1 MSVIHEGALSM
12 MNWSNLLK
20 CCRLGCPD
28 DEKEHHPDRNE
39 FQRDFDRVIFSAAF
53 RRLHGKTQVFPF
65 PKSDSIHTRLT
76 HSLEASCVGRSL
88 GTIVGNRLEQ
98 EQSHNVQGWELG
110 EIVRVAC
117 LAHDIGNPPFG
128 HSGEKAIAEFFR
140 SERGRTILEKL
151 PEGKQADF
159 AHFDG
164 NAMGFHILTHS
175 NHNIKEVEGGYALT
189 YPALAAFV
197 KYPRP
202 ACVDSATKENTNEP
216 AHGEAKPGK
225 PASEKKPGLFQ
236 CDLENFEMIAQKLG
250 IPPKHKPNMWYRH
263 PLAFLT
269 EAADDICYKIMDLE
283 DGYKHNLVSYDETYE
298 LLMHICKMTPDVTNI
313 DGLENIKEN
322 RNRIGFLRAKA
333 INSLTYQVADAFIG
347 RHEDI
352 LAGKYDEPLCDC
364 IQAQPAL
371 KKIHEISKNEIY
383 SHRPVRQV
391 EAAGFQVLPGLLD
404 AFLTA
409 LVDQKNKASSKRV
422 LSLIPQEYIFEDDKK
437 SYEAIM
443 SITKYIAGMTDAF
456 AVDTYRT
463 LRGIQ
468 LPNY

>member
-1 MSVIHEGALSM
+1 MSRLDKSVNMSVIHEGALSM

-28 DEKEHHPDRNE
+28 DEREHHPDRNE
-39 FQRDFDRVIFSAAF
+39 FQRDFDRVIFSTAF

-88 GTIVGNRLEQ
+88 GTIVGNGLEEKQ
-98 EQSHNVQGWELG
+98 LHDVQGWELG

-140 SERGRTILEKL
+140 SERGRTILEDL
-151 PEGKQADF
+151 PEGQQADF
-159 AHFDG
+159 THFDG

-202 ACVDSATKENTNEP
+202 AFVNSTDTTDAN
-216 AHGEAKPGK
+216 K
-225 PASEKKPGLFQ
+225 PASEEKPGLFQ
-236 CDLENFEMIAQKLG
+236 CDLEDFRTIAQKLE
-250 IPPKHKPNMWYRH
+250 IPPKSEPDMWYRH

-298 LLMHICKMTPDVTNI
+298 LLLHICKMTPDVTNV
-313 DGLENIKEN
+313 DGLENIKDD
-322 RNRIGFLRAKA
+322 RNRIGFLRAKS
-333 INSLTYQVADAFIG
+333 INSLVYQAADIFTEK
-347 RHEDI
+347 HSDI
-352 LAGKYDEPLCDC
+352 LRNNYDEPLCDHIEAHSVLEK
-364 IQAQPAL
+364 IQSTSYE
-371 KKIHEISKNEIY
+371 KIY

-409 LVDQKNKASSKRV
+409 LVDQKNKASSERV